1 MASIREIAESC
12 HVSPATV
19 SRVLNQDPGLSVT
32 VDVRRRVEDEAARLG
47 DRTPRQKRG
56 DKVVN
61 LAVALSPVEKP
72 GFEERLVAHLATL
85 AGPSVGIRLY
95 ERNQP
100 SDGIIAIGD
109 FSQDEVLDFEEH
121 CRDILMIN
129 NLGISYSHDSIMMD
143 YAESEERVVS
153 LFIEKGCRKIAYLG
167 GTFQRAG
174 HTIGVNRAEQFRKLL
189 QDHSLFDRELFHL
202 SHMDE
207 ESGYSAIKALDEI
220 PDGIIFSDPDFA
232 RGAFRALAEYGRK
245 VMFVTYANFFIED
258 VEQGY
263 VLQIFPA
270 EIFRTAFN
278 LLTEKIRGE
287 RLHSYSI
294 YAPSALIENNTL
306 SKGQE
311 EKK

>member
-1 MASIREIAESC
+1 MASIKKIASLC
-12 HVSPATV
+12 NVSSATV
-19 SRVLNQDPGLSVT
+19 SRVLNQDSTLSVSE
-32 VDVRRRVEDEAARLG
+32 DVRKKILDTAASL
-47 DRTPRQKRG
+47 DYKTPRQKRN
-56 DKVVN
+56 DRKLN
-61 LAVALSPVEKP
+61 ISIALSPFDKP
-72 GFEERLVAHLATL
+72 GFEERVTSMLQDLA
-85 AGPSVGIRLY
+85 PSFINVSLY
-95 ERNQP
+95 NRSENT
-100 SDGIIAIGD
+100 DGIIAIGE
-109 FSQDEVLDFEEH
+109 FSRDEVKDFES
-121 CRDILMIN
+121 RSSNLLLIN
-129 NLGISYSHDSIMMD
+129 NLGTSYAHDSIMMD

-245 VMFVTYANFFIED
+245 VMCVTYANFFIED

-294 YAPSALIENNTL
+294 YAPSALVETNTL

-311 EKK
+311 E